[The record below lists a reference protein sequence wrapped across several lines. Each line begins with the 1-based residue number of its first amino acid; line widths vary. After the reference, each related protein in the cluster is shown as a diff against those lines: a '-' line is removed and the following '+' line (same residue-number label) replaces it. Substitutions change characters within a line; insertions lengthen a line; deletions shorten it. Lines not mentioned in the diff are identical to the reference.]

1 MKVGTAMVRTAFGL
15 WPGVCPCTRLMPIS
29 HSTCASFQRSR
40 RGSPKR
46 RVTSEYRHSP
56 AGRSARQFD
65 YKFSSTAI
73 KLRLF
78 SHFAAGQFPV
88 FRLYEPVLFE
98 GCVSRIFTLEDTLK
112 RIPAFIKD
120 ACRYTPRVHLLK
132 TRGHC
137 PWRHRISAP
146 DQALKN

>member
-1 MKVGTAMVRTAFGL
+1 MEVGAAMVRTSFGFWL
-15 WPGVCPCTRLMPIS
+15 GVWSCARPNLLTCS
-29 HSTCASFQRSR
+29 ACASLQRSR
-40 RGSPKR
+40 CGSPKR
-46 RVTSEYRHSP
+46 RVASDHGHPP
-56 AGRSARQFD
+56 AGRSARQLL
-65 YKFSSTAI
+65 YKYLALNLRFISRSTT
-73 KLRLF
+73 
-78 SHFAAGQFPV
+78 GQCPV
-88 FRLYEPVLFE
+88 FALYEPVLSG
-98 GCVSRIFTLEDTLK
+98 GCVSRAFTLEDTLK